1 MERAI
6 LLVEDNED
14 DIDLTLRALNTSRLN
29 NDVVVARD
37 GREALDYL
45 EASQQRS
52 SMPIVVLL
60 DLRLPKI
67 DGLEVLR
74 RIRSNERTQ
83 DLPVIIMTSSQD
95 DEDRLHSELYGASS
109 FMVKPGD
116 YDQLM
121 AAVKKLGL
129 YWSLSKPPTP
139 AHHESSRLGLACR
152 YAGAAA

>member
-14 DIDLTLRALNTSRLN
+14 DIDLTLRALNTSHLS

-45 EASQQRS
+45 EASQHRGS
-52 SMPIVVLL
+52 LPVLVLL

-67 DGLEVLR
+67 DGLQVLR
-74 RIRSNERTQ
+74 QIRDNERTK

-116 YDQLM
+116 YDQLT

-129 YWSLSKPPTP
+129 YWSLSKAPEP
-139 AHHESSRLGLACR
+139 APHVPSRLGLFCR